1 MRLFTSVSLWWFAWL
16 LHLAAGQNSP
26 APPPGGYYTT
36 RYDHIDIEHIL
47 NQKRLVHYY
56 TECLLD
62 RGPCTPQGIEFKR
75 ILPEAL
81 KNNCL
86 RCTEKQRFVTLKSI
100 KRLKKEYP
108 SVWAELSAL
117 WDPTGEYVQRLE
129 DSFNRKNNR
138 SPEVPQTP
146 VTNNQVQSD
155 AINDIT
161 ASKPSQQVPI
171 FTRFDDD
178 SVKKVQISES
188 LPSPKPQVQTVAKPS
203 PTNLSTTTTT
213 SGRVSEQYQPGNIN
227 TIKTTT
233 KRTFSTILQDRISAT
248 TTRISYNYDFG
259 VTVRPLHQIPVTGI
273 NMVIKGVNTIIQP
286 ITDIAGRVITAES
299 FNIRTPA
306 YTMPDIMYAC
316 DHVSK
321 YSDGEQLISKYYDGV
336 GIEFNK
342 LERVLLPRTQSRD
355 HFPRWPRLFKY
366 RRDSLRL
373 QDIRMILSWYVVAVC
388 GLLALG
394 ECAEYTNKY
403 DNVNVDQILSNN
415 RVLSNYIKCMMDEGP
430 CTPEGREL
438 KKTLPDALAGGC
450 EKCNQKQKDTSERVI
465 RHLIKH
471 RAKDW
476 ERLANKYDP
485 QRIYRQRFEKLL

>member
-1 MRLFTSVSLWWFAWL
+1 
-16 LHLAAGQNSP
+16 
-26 APPPGGYYTT
+26 
-36 RYDHIDIEHIL
+36 
-47 NQKRLVHYY
+47 
-56 TECLLD
+56 
-62 RGPCTPQGIEFKR
+62 
-75 ILPEAL
+75 
-81 KNNCL
+81 
-86 RCTEKQRFVTLKSI
+86 
-100 KRLKKEYP
+100 
-108 SVWAELSAL
+108 
-117 WDPTGEYVQRLE
+117 
-129 DSFNRKNNR
+129 
-138 SPEVPQTP
+138 
-146 VTNNQVQSD
+146 
-155 AINDIT
+155 
-161 ASKPSQQVPI
+161 
-171 FTRFDDD
+171 
-178 SVKKVQISES
+178 
-188 LPSPKPQVQTVAKPS
+188 
-203 PTNLSTTTTT
+203 
-213 SGRVSEQYQPGNIN
+213 
-227 TIKTTT
+227 
-233 KRTFSTILQDRISAT
+233 
-248 TTRISYNYDFG
+248 
-259 VTVRPLHQIPVTGI
+259 
-273 NMVIKGVNTIIQP
+273 
-286 ITDIAGRVITAES
+286 
-299 FNIRTPA
+299 
-306 YTMPDIMYAC
+306 MYAC

-438 KKTLPDALAGGC
+438 KSKWNVSLNLPQLTLQVYQVYLSYIRNFHFLLSKRARHVRIWLRDLFDAFSCVVETLPDALAGGC

-485 QRIYRQRFEKLL
+485 QRIYRQRFEKLLWIHI

>member
-188 LPSPKPQVQTVAKPS
+188 LPSPKPQVQTVANTIANKPIS
-203 PTNLSTTTTT
+203 FSSTTIQPVVVTSTRAIPVVSSTATTTTT
-213 SGRVSEQYQPGNIN
+213 SGGVSEQYQPGNIN

-286 ITDIAGRVITAES
+286 ITDIAGRVITAG
-299 FNIRTPA
+299 T
-306 YTMPDIMYAC
+306 DIA
-316 DHVSK
+316 
-321 YSDGEQLISKYYDGV
+321 
-336 GIEFNK
+336 GI
-342 LERVLLPRTQSRD
+342 VLN
-355 HFPRWPRLFKY
+355 
-366 RRDSLRL
+366 
-373 QDIRMILSWYVVAVC
+373 
-388 GLLALG
+388 ALG
-394 ECAEYTNKY
+394 VRRTY
-403 DNVNVDQILSNN
+403 
-415 RVLSNYIKCMMDEGP
+415 
-430 CTPEGREL
+430 
-438 KKTLPDALAGGC
+438 
-450 EKCNQKQKDTSERVI
+450 
-465 RHLIKH
+465 
-471 RAKDW
+471 
-476 ERLANKYDP
+476 
-485 QRIYRQRFEKLL
+485 